1 MENWLYAFL
10 VDFGNSVIQKSVAK
24 KKKKKKKKA

>member
-10 VDFGNSVIQKSVAK
+10 VNFENSVIQKAVAEK
-24 KKKKKKKKA
+24 KKKKKK